1 MGAFYVLMHVSP
13 YYYYHFFAYE
23 FIIGRYWISEYRNLH
38 ASILYSIFWAPLR
51 VSFDREGRATI
62 RLFFGDRWVTLNG
75 MEWNGI
81 IIIII
86 IQ

>member
-1 MGAFYVLMHVSP
+1 MLIV
-13 YYYYHFFAYE
+13 AYE
-23 FIIGRYWISEYRNLH
+23 FDICRCRVSEYLSFH
-38 ASILYSIFWAPLR
+38 ASIVYSISWAPLR

-81 IIIII
+81 IFGMYVLLLLLLDR
-86 IQ
+86 